1 MRREK
6 LRLGEWGLIGTCAAS
21 LILTLACV
29 SGFVTVTERQVVPVE
44 GFSALMTGLLLAYTG
59 AYIVIQRFMAR
70 RPDNRFVHYDLLM
83 LWVGAFYLMG
93 QVFEIWK
100 SQGGRIPF
108 TCVKTVLSLFLAALF
123 WSFGRIFA
131 HAQRGWFISISN
143 RWTRGSDVVWRQTHR
158 RLAVSLKMGA
168 LFWFVQ
174 AIVPWPYA
182 FCPAVIA
189 MLLAEY
195 YMFVYP
201 FLLHGKLRT
210 AAKQA
215 PPLP

>member
-6 LRLGEWGLIGTCAAS
+6 LRLGEWGLIGICAAS

-29 SGFVTVTERQVVPVE
+29 SGFVTATERQVVPVE
-44 GFSALMTGLLLAYTG
+44 GFSALMTALLLAYAG
-59 AYIVIQRFMAR
+59 AYIVIQRFMAK
-70 RPDNRFVHYDLLM
+70 RPDNRFAHYDLLM
-83 LWVGAFYLMG
+83 LWVGAFYVVG
-93 QVFEIWK
+93 QASEVWK
-100 SQGGRIPF
+100 SQGGRTPF

-123 WSFGRIFA
+123 WAFGRVFA
-131 HAQRGWFISISN
+131 RAQQGWFISISN

-158 RLAVSLKMGA
+158 RLALSLRIGA
-168 LFWFVQ
+168 FFFLVQ

-182 FCPAVIA
+182 FYPAVIA
-189 MLLAEY
+189 ILLVEY

-201 FLLHGKLRT
+201 FVLHRKLRT

-215 PPLP
+215 P